1 MSTPDTATA
10 TKESTTLGAR
20 WLIPLALLTALAPF
34 GTDLYLAAF
43 PTMVDD
49 LSTTESGI
57 QLSLTSFLIG
67 AGVGQLIFGPIS
79 DRIGRMRP
87 LVIGLVI
94 AVAAGVAVALAPTI
108 TVLVIARLVQ
118 GICSAAGM
126 VIGRAMISDL
136 AVGDAAARAL
146 SLLMLVGG
154 VAPVIAPLLGSLL
167 VEPLGWRGL
176 MWIVAALCLVALI
189 GTTQLRETL
198 PAERRGG
205 AATPFH
211 PSMLWS
217 RSYVGNTLGFAF
229 GFATMMAYIS
239 ASSFLYQDLMGLS
252 TWQYGLAFGIN
263 ALGLML
269 SSGISAR
276 LADSVGPRRLARIG
290 LSVNATAIVAITA
303 IALSGLD
310 PLWLVVP
317 IFFAVAPLGLV
328 FGNVTALALST
339 VREAS
344 GTGSALLGALQFGL
358 AGLVAPLVS
367 LGGEGTALP
376 MALTMLVATVIANLA
391 FTLGNRRPAGVDRSE
406 PAEKDPSSTR

>member
-108 TVLVIARLVQ
+108 TVLVIARLLQ

-154 VAPVIAPLLGSLL
+154 VAPVIAPLVGSLL

-176 MWIVAALCLVALI
+176 MWIVAALSAVALI
-189 GTTQLRETL
+189 GTALLRESL
-198 PAERRGG
+198 PPEHRG
-205 AATPFH
+205 AAARPFH
-211 PSMLWS
+211 PSMLWN
-217 RSYVGNTLGFAF
+217 RSYLGNTLSFAF
-229 GFATMMAYIS
+229 VFATMMAYIS

-252 TWQYGLAFGIN
+252 SWQYGVAFGAN
-263 ALGLML
+263 ALGLMIT
-269 SSGISAR
+269 SGISAR
-276 LADSVGPRRLARIG
+276 LADSVGPRRLSRIG
-290 LSVNATAIVAITA
+290 LIVNAVAIVGIVVV
-303 IALSGLD
+303 ALSGLN
-310 PLWLVVP
+310 PLWLLMP
-317 IFFAVAPLGLV
+317 IFFAIAPLGLA
-328 FGNVTALALST
+328 FGNITALALST

-367 LGGEGTALP
+367 LGGESTALP
-376 MALTMLVATVIANLA
+376 MALTMLVATVVANLA
-391 FTLGNRRPAGVDRSE
+391 FALGNRSRVEA
-406 PAEKDPSSTR
+406 A